1 MHHALQPAMRTL
13 VLTAATI
20 MLAFSAIA
28 AAKAGTRTN
37 SINVGITIGGPTAS
51 TARYTCGA
59 ATTLI
64 SMAGFTN
71 IQPQICTGDLY
82 LFSVLQG
89 VSPAIIQFDATTGN
103 INDVQPV
110 N

>member
-1 MHHALQPAMRTL
+1 MHKALSPAMRLL
-13 VLTAATI
+13 VITAATI

-28 AAKAGTRTN
+28 AAKADTRTN
-37 SINVGITIGGPTAS
+37 TINVGITIGGPTAS

-64 SMAGFTN
+64 TMAGFTN
-71 IQPQICTGDLY
+71 VQAQICTGDLY
-82 LFSVLQG
+82 LFAVQQG
-89 VSPAIIQFDATTGN
+89 ANPALVQFDATTGN
-103 INDVQPV
+103 IDNVLPV